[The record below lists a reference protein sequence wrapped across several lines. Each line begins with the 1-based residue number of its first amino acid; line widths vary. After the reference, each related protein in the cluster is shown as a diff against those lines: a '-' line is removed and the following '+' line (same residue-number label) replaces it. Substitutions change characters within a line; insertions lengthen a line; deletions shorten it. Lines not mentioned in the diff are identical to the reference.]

1 MLYYDF
7 HIHSALSP
15 CGDADMT
22 PNNIVNM
29 AMLLGLDTIALSDHN
44 SIGNAAAAMAVGKE
58 CGVTVIPGME
68 VETEEGVHILTL
80 YPNIEQAE
88 FAARKIYEALPDII
102 NRPEIFG
109 EQAFMDSED
118 RITGYEEKLLI
129 SPANI
134 SLNDLFGLVK
144 SAEGLFIP
152 AHVDRHSYSILTNLG
167 FIPDDLDIKSI
178 EVSRAV
184 DDLDIYLGNRPDL
197 AKYNIFRNSDAHY
210 LADIA
215 EKGAR
220 LDIDDITELFG
231 RYR

>member
-29 AMLLGLDTIALSDHN
+29 AALSGLNAIAISDHN
-44 SIGNAAAAMAVGKE
+44 SIGNAEAAIEVGNAI
-58 CGVTVIPGME
+58 GVAVIPGME

-80 YPNIEQAE
+80 YPGLDEAK
-88 FAARKIYEALPDII
+88 FVADKVYEALPDIE

-109 EQAFMDSED
+109 DQAYMNSDDEIV
-118 RITGYEEKLLI
+118 RYERKLLI
-129 SPANI
+129 SPANMSI
-134 SLNDLFGLVK
+134 NTLFDLVL
-144 SAEGLFIP
+144 SANGLFIP

-178 EVSRAV
+178 EISKGVEDVELYLQNRE
-184 DDLDIYLGNRPDL
+184 DLR
-197 AKYNIFRNSDAHY
+197 KYNIFRNSDAHY
-210 LADIA
+210 LQDIA
-215 EKGAR
+215 QKDAH
-220 LDIDDITELFG
+220 IAVDDISELF
-231 RYR
+231 RR